1 MLFINTWAL
10 HREPIV
16 RRKLDH
22 TRCNLTMTRVCLFSR
37 LYIFCQGG
45 RRANLVEPDEAL
57 LVEELEALLLR
68 GLLVDLVHLGRAL
81 GKELRGEVQQ
91 AVPRV
96 PGKGDYGF
104 LMGTDKK

>member
-1 MLFINTWAL
+1 
-10 HREPIV
+10 
-16 RRKLDH
+16 
-22 TRCNLTMTRVCLFSR
+22 MTRVCLFSR
-37 LYIFCQGG
+37 LYIICQGG

-68 GLLVDLVHLGRAL
+68 RLLVDLVHLGRAL

-96 PGKGDYGF
+96 PDHDHGDDVLVEG
-104 LMGTDKK
+104 GTLNWWNLQVN

>member
-1 MLFINTWAL
+1 
-10 HREPIV
+10 
-16 RRKLDH
+16 
-22 TRCNLTMTRVCLFSR
+22 MTRVCLFSR